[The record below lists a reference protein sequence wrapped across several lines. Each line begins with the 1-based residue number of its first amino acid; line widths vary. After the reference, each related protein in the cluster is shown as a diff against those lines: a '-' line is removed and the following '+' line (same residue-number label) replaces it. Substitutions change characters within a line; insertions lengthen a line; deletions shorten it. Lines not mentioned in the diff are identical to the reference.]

1 MGHFPGGSSGRNQL
15 GECPS
20 PRHWMPTTARVHGFC
35 AAEKKKK
42 NSPRFD
48 KNVLF
53 LMLVVHFVKY
63 NFGYGREPEK
73 ELYGMSDLNRAQ
85 ERGKCL

>member
-1 MGHFPGGSSGRNQL
+1 M
-15 GECPS
+15 
-20 PRHWMPTTARVHGFC
+20 
-35 AAEKKKK
+35 AAQDEINLVNAQAHVTGCLLRPEYMVSVPQKKKK

-53 LMLVVHFVKY
+53 LMLVVHFVKF

>member
-1 MGHFPGGSSGRNQL
+1 MPKPTSLDAYYG
-15 GECPS
+15 PS
-20 PRHWMPTTARVHGFC
+20 TWFLCRR
-35 AAEKKKK
+35 KKKK

-53 LMLVVHFVKY
+53 LMLVVHFVKF